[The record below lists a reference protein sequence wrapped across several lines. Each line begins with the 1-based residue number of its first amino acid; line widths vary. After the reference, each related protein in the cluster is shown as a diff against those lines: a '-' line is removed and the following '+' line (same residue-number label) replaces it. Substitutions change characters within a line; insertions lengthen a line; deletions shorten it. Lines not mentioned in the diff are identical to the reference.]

1 MAFSLANF
9 GLAAGSARDV
19 LNERVSRERADQDR
33 EYQLAKRKREEDDA
47 LIKQEEAKRDRAY
60 AEELR
65 ATLPKYL
72 SGGANATP
80 AQPAVPG
87 EVLDPF
93 AVDGGEVART
103 AQPAKPAGD
112 NTTGL
117 YEALKGVAAK
127 YGRLD
132 HYEAMKKRIKTAAD
146 EGVIDFIAKARQGL
160 PEPELLASFNQN
172 GKVKLKGLRRAG
184 EDEFAAVTEDG
195 QPIRLNLTS
204 LTESLLAP
212 KDLLTHR
219 DKGEKTAAT
228 LEARRLSLEQQDR
241 ANQARAGEREARIL
255 AATAQADLA
264 AARADRVRN
273 PVEKPPKPIDFVKL
287 DNAVGSQLKPEYP
300 KEDYAGYAMH
310 KATVSA
316 LLRRDPERWKDDLP
330 GAIAEARRV
339 VGETKEAARRVAVKE
354 AEAIEVKAKRTLL
367 PDRSFKEA
375 SGGKASTK
383 KRFIEQRTNE
393 LASES
398 LAGKSPAPARQA
410 AAPAPDGI
418 PQITSDEDF
427 NALPPGAEFIDPDG
441 KRRRKP

>member
-9 GLAAGSARDV
+9 GLAAGGARDV

-72 SGGANATP
+72 SGGANASP

-112 NTTGL
+112 NTEGL
-117 YEALKGVAAK
+117 YKALQDVAAK
-127 YGRLD
+127 HGRLD

-160 PEPELLASFNQN
+160 PETELLASFNQN

-212 KDLLTHR
+212 KDLLIHR
-219 DKGEKTAAT
+219 DKGEKTAAV
-228 LEARRLSLEQQDR
+228 LEARRLTAEQQDR
-241 ANQARAGEREARIL
+241 ANAARSGEREARIL
-255 AATAQADLA
+255 LATTQADLA

-273 PVEKPPKPIDFVKL
+273 PVENWTAFDNEIRKAASDLSTTSTEDGKKAVDYKRKAALVSMAQEMARRNPEAYSSPTAAVDAAMEKL
-287 DNAVGSQLKPEYP
+287 DEIRGVQDKAADQAEQES
-300 KEDYAGYAMH
+300 AGLNFDTPA
-310 KATVSA
+310 KRQAWIKSRA
-316 LLRRDPERWKDDLP
+316 ERLTKTRL
-330 GAIAEARRV
+330 GQGEAR
-339 VGETKEAARRVAVKE
+339 
-354 AEAIEVKAKRTLL
+354 
-367 PDRSFKEA
+367 S
-375 SGGKASTK
+375 
-383 KRFIEQRTNE
+383 
-393 LASES
+393 
-398 LAGKSPAPARQA
+398 APAKA
-410 AAPAPDGI
+410 AAPAPAKAATI
-418 PQITSDEDF
+418 PQINTDEDF
-427 NALPPGAEFIDPDG
+427 NALPSGTVFLDPQG
-441 KRRRKP
+441 NRRRKP